1 MACEQLWQ
9 FSRSYFQ
16 TVLSDEE
23 YETHIRP
30 IQSRATDEGCLE
42 LVFPNRYIKHAFGSK
57 YIAMLKEEILANQ
70 PQFKT
75 LTLRLVLEDDVP
87 ESELPLPQSSGNPA
101 ATSSSLNPHFVFKDW
116 VGSCN
121 ELARAAAIQVSESP
135 GKVYNPLVIYG
146 DVGLGKTHLMQ
157 AIGHHIKLE
166 NPKQRICY
174 VHSEQFVSEMIRA
187 LQQNAMEAFKDRYRN
202 CILLLDDIQFFV
214 KKVRSQEE
222 LFHTINTLLD
232 AGQQIVATSDRF
244 PKDLD
249 GLENRLKSRF
259 SWGLTVGIDP
269 PELETRVAIL
279 LSKAQLSGV
288 RLPEDVAFFIADR
301 IESNIRELE
310 GALKRLIANASFLGQ
325 PITLAFT
332 KQALR
337 DMIDCDDRTVSVDAV
352 LKSVAHYYRLT
363 VTDIISATR
372 KRTVARPRQ
381 LAMFLSKSCA
391 ATSLSQIGRLFGGR
405 DHTTILHGC
414 KNIEKLLKEDAV
426 LKTDYE
432 NLLRILLNH

>member
-1 MACEQLWQ
+1 MVCEQLWQ
-9 FSRSYFQ
+9 FSQSYFQ
-16 TVLSDEE
+16 SILAVDD
-23 YETHIRP
+23 YDTHIRP
-30 IQSRATDEGCLE
+30 IQSRVTDEGCLE
-42 LVFPNRYIKHAFGSK
+42 LVFPNRYIKHIFGSK
-57 YIAMLKEEILANQ
+57 YVALLKEEISANQ
-70 PQFKT
+70 PQFKS
-75 LTLRLVLEDDVP
+75 LTLRLVLEDDVI
-87 ESELPLPQSSGNPA
+87 EPA
-101 ATSSSLNPHFVFKDW
+101 MGGVVEAEVEATTSTLNPNFVFDSW

-121 ELARAAAIQVSESP
+121 ELGRAAAIQVSESP

-146 DVGLGKTHLMQ
+146 DVGFGKTHLMQ
-157 AIGHHIKLE
+157 AIGHHIK
-166 NPKQRICY
+166 KQDPDQRVCY

-187 LQQNAMEAFKDRYRN
+187 LQKNAMEAFKDRYRN
-202 CILLLDDIQFFV
+202 CVLLIDDIQFFV

-222 LFHTINTLLD
+222 LFHTINSLLD

-244 PKDLD
+244 PKELE

-279 LSKAQLSGV
+279 LSKAKMSGV

-301 IESNIRELE
+301 IQSNIRELE

-332 KQALR
+332 KHALR
-337 DMIDCDDRTVSVDAV
+337 DMIDVDDRTVSVDNV
-352 LKSVAHYYRLT
+352 LKLIAHYYKLT
-363 VTDIISATR
+363 IAEILGATR
-372 KRTVARPRQ
+372 KRSVARPRQ
-381 LAMFLSKSCA
+381 LAMYLAKTCSG
-391 ATSLSQIGRLFGGR
+391 TSLSQIGRLFGGR

-414 KNIEKLLKEDAV
+414 KNIEKLLKEDSV
-426 LKTDYE
+426 LKADYE